1 MLQSSIMAKKKT
13 RRQHQFK
20 HVKSN
25 SLTNSPARSAEVVRP
40 AAATTSP
47 ASAPTTIVTSHPF
60 AYVLSDLRKVAV
72 MGAGFVALQ
81 LILWYIFNA
90 TALGERIYSLVRL

>member
-40 AAATTSP
+40 AAA
-47 ASAPTTIVTSHPF
+47 TTIVTSHPF